1 MERKGIH
8 PNRFHHCPRD
18 PPLRFILHSTTF
30 ASLNLCC
37 DTPLLEIAPAKAH
50 SWDTFDRGERSMS
63 QGEEDDKGEVEVQ
76 QRAEASFLTAPCS
89 DRSTPRL
96 HGMNPKLGCRTIL
109 MLLCIKSACA
119 AN

>member
-18 PPLRFILHSTTF
+18 PPLRFILHSTTL
-30 ASLNLCC
+30 ASLNLC
-37 DTPLLEIAPAKAH
+37 
-50 SWDTFDRGERSMS
+50 FDRGERSMS
-63 QGEEDDKGEVEVQ
+63 QGEEDDKGEVEEQ

-89 DRSTPRL
+89 DRSPPRL

-109 MLLCIKSACA
+109 MLP
-119 AN
+119 